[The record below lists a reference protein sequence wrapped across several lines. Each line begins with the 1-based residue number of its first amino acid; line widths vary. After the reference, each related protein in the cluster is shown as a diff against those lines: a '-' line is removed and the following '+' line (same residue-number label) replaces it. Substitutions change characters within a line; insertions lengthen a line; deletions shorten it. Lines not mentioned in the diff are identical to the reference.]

1 MTTSLTP
8 IKGDGFLLYEC
19 QQGTPEWLRCR
30 AGVITASEFKKA
42 RHKINGLTAQQ
53 SAYVS
58 ALRRGASAADAMAL
72 AGYKR
77 PPSFDSLDRALAG
90 ERIGEF
96 SATAL
101 NYAFQKAVERI
112 CQEPLDDGPVTWQMR
127 HGQKQE
133 PHARAAHEDVLERR
147 RKPGASL
154 EDSMVL
160 PAGFMTTEDGVFG
173 CSVDGLIGTVGG
185 AEYKCLASAK
195 RLRKVILDGDISD
208 FLDQIHGC
216 MWISG
221 RDWWH
226 FGLYVPA
233 LKPVGLEFQMVEVQ
247 RDDEYIDALEADLLE
262 FSVEVNRYEDRLR
275 TMGAKAIE
283 EAAEEVRRSLEREHS
298 EEMLELA
305 EAF

>member
-147 RKPGASL
+147 GGAL
-154 EDSMVL
+154 ADMMVL

-173 CSVDGLIGTVGG
+173 CSVDGLIGAVGG
-185 AEYKCLASAK
+185 AEYKCLSSAASM
-195 RLRKVILDGDISD
+195 RPVLMDDDISA
-208 FLDQIHGC
+208 FMDQIQGC

-226 FGLYVPA
+226 FGLYVPK
-233 LKPVGLEFQMVEVQ
+233 LKAANLQFYMIEVE
-247 RDDEYIDALEADLLE
+247 RDDNYIDELEADLLE
-262 FSVEVNRYEDRLR
+262 FVGVVNRYEAKLR
-275 TMGAKAIE
+275 TMGAKLVE
-283 EAAEEVRRSLEREHS
+283 EAAAEIRASIERESS
-298 EEMLELA
+298 EQMLELA